1 MNRIE
6 NDLLIPKIPKE
17 LRKKYKKVSFKK
29 WFCFFDYI
37 TYIN

>member
-6 NDLLIPKIPKE
+6 NDLLIPKI
-17 LRKKYKKVSFKK
+17 KKRNKKKVSFKK

-37 TYIN
+37 TYFS